1 MCELT
6 DIDGVRIYAAAMPP
20 DIPRGERHRLEQ
32 EVVARLVEE
41 AFGKGAV
48 KVNDTH
54 GRPSVLMPD
63 GSRRPLTV
71 SHCAACAVIAV
82 PAHDT
87 DTIGIDVETPRTPLP
102 RVLPR
107 ILTEAELAAVTPGDM
122 DAMLRAWTLK
132 EALYKASATPA
143 TDYRRDISILPP
155 RPTVAATPHLI
166 LHSAPFMTAYMS
178 LVKAVLK

>member
-6 DIDGVRIYAAAMPP
+6 EIDGIRIYSTAMPA
-20 DIPRGERHRLEQ
+20 DIPRGERHRVEQ
-32 EVVARLVEE
+32 EAVARLVEE

-48 KVNDTH
+48 KVNDAD
-54 GRPSVLMPD
+54 GRPWVLMPD

-82 PAHDT
+82 PAADT
-87 DTIGIDVETPRTPLP
+87 DSIGIDVETPRTQLP

-107 ILTEAELAAVTPGDM
+107 ILTEAELAAITPGDIE
-122 DAMLRAWTLK
+122 AMLRAWTLK
-132 EALYKASATPA
+132 EALYKASGTPA

-166 LHSAPFMTAYMS
+166 LHAAPFGQAYMS
-178 LVKAVLK
+178 LVKRV